1 METFFQKK
9 EDLASLNDATNFGE
23 IQFPFG
29 VPVGI
34 FDKTRK

>member
-9 EDLASLNDATNFGE
+9 DLAFLNDATNFGE